1 MEAARGE
8 TRVLDGELA
17 RRSRNGDAE
26 AFAQLVDRHRR
37 TVYAVARAVLG
48 SPEEAEDVAQEA
60 LIRAYRS
67 LGRYDTSREFAA
79 WIRAITVNC
88 AVTALRRR
96 RRPGWAVAE
105 RLPHALDPADTR
117 SSPHEDASAHAFE
130 ASLRAEIARLPL
142 KQRLA
147 ITLFGLDGLD
157 LAGAAEA
164 IGCSV
169 GATKVHLSRARE
181 KLARALDDHL
191 RKD

>member
-8 TRVLDGELA
+8 TRVRDGELA
-17 RRSRNGDAE
+17 VRSRHGDAE
-26 AFAQLVDRHRR
+26 AFTQLVDRHRA
-37 TVYAVARAVLG
+37 TVFAVARAVLG

-67 LGRYDTSREFAA
+67 LGRFDASRDFAA

-96 RRPGWAVAE
+96 RRPGMAVAD
-105 RLPHALDPADTR
+105 RLPHTLDAADTR
-117 SSPHEDASAHAFE
+117 PSPHEAASHHAFE
-130 ASLRAEIARLPL
+130 AGLREAITHLPL

-147 ITLFGLDGLD
+147 ITVFGLDGLD
-157 LAGAAEA
+157 LAATAQA

-181 KLARALDDHL
+181 KLVRALDDHL